1 MPSVG
6 LVIDSAALAFSLEDV
21 KPRHIGAVEMGAVC
35 ADPGLRRLARA
46 LQLGFGGEDVVVDA
60 EELQVRADAVH
71 RLWVWAGVRAV
82 QRIVHERPV
91 VHTVQLHIVPGGLD
105 GGKGQ

>member
-35 ADPGLRRLARA
+35 ADPGLRRLARQIQSGRVVWNDLRQPRWYELA
-46 LQLGFGGEDVVVDA
+46 LMLVAWLPVKTTEQFDA
-60 EELQVRADAVH
+60 F
-71 RLWVWAGVRAV
+71 
-82 QRIVHERPV
+82 RP
-91 VHTVQLHIVPGGLD
+91 L
-105 GGKGQ
+105 